1 MNIPPSDAAVGRDK
15 GHETQRRQYEERLEE
30 RLREAV
36 QPLLRYGVP
45 MDDAMCVAVVI
56 HRISLL
62 CGYDRALRMLRKA
75 GKEIES

>member
-1 MNIPPSDAAVGRDK
+1 MNIPPEAAVVGRAN
-15 GHETQRRQYEERLEE
+15 GHASQRRQYEERLEA

-45 MDDAMCVAVVI
+45 LDDAMCVAVVI

-62 CGYDRALRMLRKA
+62 CGYDRALRML
-75 GKEIES
+75 GKVEK